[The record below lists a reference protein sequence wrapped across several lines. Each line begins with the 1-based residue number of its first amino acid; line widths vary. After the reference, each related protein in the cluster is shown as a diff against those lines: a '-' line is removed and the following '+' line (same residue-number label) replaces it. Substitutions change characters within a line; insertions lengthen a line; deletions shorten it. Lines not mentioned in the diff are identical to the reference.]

1 MIISF
6 FNFLNKEIFKLTT
19 TKNSPGFWAPKDKL
33 KDFKKIYI
41 DLRNLNHAHL
51 GDQLFF
57 ITAFI
62 NRDEVDDVIFL
73 INESLLDFYKCFN
86 VNILLDIEKFEAE
99 KDRNSILLTSVKS
112 YLSPLD
118 KINNFFSTII
128 CYDLTDTKI
137 KEPLFNHIYKT
148 FYKDNNSLKKIDIPI
163 GNNNFDVNIF
173 SKFQITENNYF
184 IFNDILYSRKFLR
197 SYLQRSLIRKIK
209 SLKNT
214 NTSIIYV
221 GSKLDSSLDSKLS
234 PFLDIDLRGKLSFYE
249 LMLLIKSKRCLGY
262 IGFDNAVMHLCLIFK
277 KTVFIKF
284 RGRLLRS
291 AYMLH
296 KRSINCAVNPEAAN
310 NINYL

>member
-1 MIISF
+1 M
-6 FNFLNKEIFKLTT
+6 
-19 TKNSPGFWAPKDKL
+19 
-33 KDFKKIYI
+33 
-41 DLRNLNHAHL
+41 
-51 GDQLFF
+51 
-57 ITAFI
+57 
-62 NRDEVDDVIFL
+62 
-73 INESLLDFYKCFN
+73 
-86 VNILLDIEKFEAE
+86 DIEKFEAE

-148 FYKDNNSLKKIDIPI
+148 FYKDNNSIKKIDIPI

-173 SKFQITENNYF
+173 SKFQITDNNYF

-197 SYLQRSLIRKIK
+197 SYLQRSLRRKIK